1 MNIAEK
7 VERKMAALEHLMNTQ
22 MHLEL
27 PSAVAESIESLS
39 MYWEHLSD
47 EDRDYIDCA
56 SDALKAKRK
65 WEV

>member
-22 MHLEL
+22 THLEL
-27 PSAVAESIESLS
+27 PSAVAESIGSLS
-39 MYWEHLSD
+39 LYWAHMSD
-47 EDRDYIDCA
+47 ADKDYVDCA
-56 SDALKAKRK
+56 SDALKEKRK

>member
-1 MNIAEK
+1 MTITEK

-27 PSAVAESIESLS
+27 PSSVAESIEGLS
-39 MYWEHLSD
+39 MYWAHLSD
-47 EDRDYIDCA
+47 EDKDYIDCA
-56 SDALKAKRK
+56 SDALKNKRK

>member
-7 VERKMAALEHLMNTQ
+7 VERKMASLEHLMNTQ
-22 MHLEL
+22 VHLEL
-27 PSAVAESIESLS
+27 PSAVSEVIESFS

-47 EDRDYIDCA
+47 EDRDYVDCA
-56 SDALKAKRK
+56 SDALKSKRK

>member
-22 MHLEL
+22 MHIKL
-27 PSAVAESIESLS
+27 PSSVSESIESLS
-39 MYWEHLSD
+39 AYTSYLSD
-47 EDRDYIDCA
+47 EDKDYIDCA
-56 SDALKAKRK
+56 ADALKNKRA

>member
-22 MHLEL
+22 MHLVVPL
-27 PSAVAESIESLS
+27 AVAESMDVLA
-39 MYWEHLSD
+39 MYVERLTD
-47 EDRDYIDCA
+47 EDKDYIDCA
-56 SDALKAKRK
+56 SDALKSKRK

>member
-1 MNIAEK
+1 MSIAEK
-7 VERKMAALEHLMNTQ
+7 VERKMQALEHLMNTQ

-39 MYWEHLSD
+39 TYWEHMSD
-47 EDRDYIDCA
+47 EDKDYVDCA
-56 SDALKAKRK
+56 SDALKEKRK